1 MPQQGVKTQAV
12 RALRLWHRKDDPPAM
27 SQIQNEQ
34 ESGCL
39 LYTSKEALLELNGR
53 TLRIGVVSGLGN
65 ADDLIEKIKSG
76 EEHFDFVEVMA
87 CPYGCIAGAGQPF
100 CHKVDKKERIDGMYR
115 SDKAAPIKR
124 SEENP
129 VIYTLYNNGGLLEG
143 REHELLHEMCIRDR
157 YSSVTGRNRI
167 SPCAMPNHSPEKSSA
182 HLP

>member
-1 MPQQGVKTQAV
+1 M
-12 RALRLWHRKDDPPAM
+12 
-27 SQIQNEQ
+27 
-34 ESGCL
+34 
-39 LYTSKEALLELNGR
+39 
-53 TLRIGVVSGLGN
+53 VSGLGN

-143 REHELLHEMCIRDR
+143 REHELLHVH
-157 YSSVTGRNRI
+157 YAG
-167 SPCAMPNHSPEKSSA
+167 A
-182 HLP
+182 HAHD